1 MSESSRR
8 ADSEELEPPPQKLLL
23 APLLAT
29 ASSGGAAGA
38 AGAAAAAAVA
48 TATAAGNIAA
58 FSKFSKL
65 PETNSIG
72 AKGDKVDNSV
82 SSGRRSWWQ
91 ITEADSDDETACLS
105 SAPSDVAVADGRV
118 AEQSAVEQM
127 RHRLLIT
134 ARLLNELQVENTSLC
149 EALKRAREQW
159 AVGAD
164 EGVLLRKD
172 RDALRRDNESLR
184 KELEETR
191 ERHEAEEHSKEQ
203 RENLR
208 AADAEARE
216 QRENLRAAD
225 AEAALDAART
235 EATRAH
241 AELHKAQVALVSI
254 VPELERRIDD
264 RGAALEA
271 SELRVKALEAQLEEQ
286 TAATTSLG
294 LVCGPGPPLSPSAAI
309 PVAAPNTV
317 RRKKPR
323 VPMLSEEGGVAAS
336 RRLPRPAAAAA
347 TIEAMLPSE
356 IELLDTMGTAAGVHE
371 VAEPTAGDAVVPVL
385 GAPAG

>member
-38 AGAAAAAAVA
+38 AGAAAAAALA

-65 PETNSIG
+65 PETNNIG

-191 ERHEAEEHSKEQ
+191 ERHEAEEQSKEHM
-203 RENLR
+203 ENLR

-264 RGAALEA
+264 RCAVLEA

-286 TAATTSLG
+286 TATKSLG
-294 LVCGPGPPLSPSAAI
+294 LVCGPGPPLSPSAAM

-323 VPMLSEEGGVAAS
+323 VPTLAEEGGVAAS